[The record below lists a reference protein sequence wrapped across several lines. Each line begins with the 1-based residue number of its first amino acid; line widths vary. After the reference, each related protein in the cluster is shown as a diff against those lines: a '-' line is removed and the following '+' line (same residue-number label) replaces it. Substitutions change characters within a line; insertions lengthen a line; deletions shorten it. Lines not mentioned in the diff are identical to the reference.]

1 MLEVAYIIAI
11 ITMLFLLYKIGV
23 TKPMSES
30 NSIFDKLTAYFN
42 DEIEAPETL
51 YNKGVLIKGLKQQLI
66 DLQELIEVVEA
77 KEGELTDDEKLMLED
92 EFNNLALTSFNLGN
106 CFTNLTCMEPDS
118 LEDFK

>member
-30 NSIFDKLTAYFN
+30 NSIIEKLSSYFN

-66 DLQELIEVVEA
+66 DIQELIEVVEA
-77 KEGELTDDEKLMLED
+77 KED